1 MNKPVPSEIYK
12 MQTTDSFIINDHSKS
27 RIELLGIGILL
38 LIAAGFF
45 YPMLFDGKV
54 IFYRDYNLITY
65 PIRYFLGQ
73 TFNQGAIPYWVPHA
87 NGGMPFMAAFHPGVF
102 YPPSLLFFL
111 DDTTYALNLFYVLH
125 FMILG
130 VFAFLLARSWNLSFV
145 AALCCGITGMLSGFM
160 MASTLVSNFF
170 IAAVWLPM
178 IFWMFHQFWVRKHI
192 GYFIGLIVA
201 IATQTLAAC
210 PEISIMT
217 MLLLYAHSLCFLP
230 GAPGFPGIAR
240 MTASL
245 GLAVILALGL
255 SALQLVPTANLIKHS
270 FRDGG
275 LNYETHTHWSMQPS
289 KFVALAIP
297 PDYRKYINN
306 PSSLKPVPEMP
317 AESSDQN
324 TPKEPSADFK
334 DHSSKAS
341 KVETREFSGLLH
353 TVYMGLISL
362 VLALLC
368 FFFRREKAVI
378 FWGAVFLL
386 GVFLALGKYNPLYE
400 AIYYVIPF
408 LALFR
413 YPEKYFYISAFAIVF
428 LTGYGLDFLIH
439 YTRERQI
446 KIFRVLTVFIVLFGV
461 IGMISLWKPSLSP
474 GYSLVLLIA
483 FSFSYVMFYF
493 KKMGKAWFAALVLM
507 MILVDLSI
515 KGIEFLPL
523 IDRQYYDEKPLLTDS
538 MSDSFGKYRV
548 YSGKLKETPNFLVYP
563 NAPTRRAGVIA
574 GKEHLYPF
582 MGMIYGLEHVNGFPG
597 LALEPKDN
605 ILWKA
610 VFVKSP
616 PDRRERI
623 LIRSNVKYWIDGDRP
638 TAYLDDYPFILPDRL
653 KILKDALPRA
663 YLVPKMKI
671 PKEGDHV
678 LNTYY
683 SEAFNPREAVLLDEK
698 VDFNES
704 AQFQGEVGQVVYRPN
719 HVTVKTRQEGS
730 GFLVLMDSYFSGWTV
745 RVDDQERPILRANH
759 FYRAVQLGPGQHT
772 LEFDFV
778 PEGMKTG
785 LVVSG
790 FNLLLVIFGSLF
802 LRKYIKRII

>member
-1 MNKPVPSEIYK
+1 
-12 MQTTDSFIINDHSKS
+12 
-27 RIELLGIGILL
+27 
-38 LIAAGFF
+38 
-45 YPMLFDGKV
+45 MLFDGKV

-73 TFNQGAIPYWVPHA
+73 TFNQGAIPYWLPHA
-87 NGGMPFMAAFHPGVF
+87 NAGMPFMAAFHPGVF

-160 MASTLVSNFF
+160 VASTLVSNFF

-201 IATQTLAAC
+201 IAIQTLAAC
-210 PEISIMT
+210 PEINIMT
-217 MLLLYAHSLCFLP
+217 MLLLYAHSLCFIP
-230 GAPGFPGIAR
+230 RAPGFSGIAR

-255 SALQLVPTANLIKHS
+255 SALQLVPTANLVKHS

-275 LNYETHTHWSMQPS
+275 LSYEKHTHWSMQPS
-289 KFVALAIP
+289 KFIALAIP
-297 PDYRKYINN
+297 PDYRKYLNN
-306 PSSLKPVPEMP
+306 SSSLKPVPEMQ

-324 TPKEPSADFK
+324 IPKEPSVDFK
-334 DHSSKAS
+334 GHSSKTS
-341 KVETREFSGLLH
+341 KVDTQDLSGLLH

-368 FFFRREKAVI
+368 FFFRREKVVV

-386 GVFLALGKYNPLYE
+386 GVLLALGKYNPLYE
-400 AIYYVIPF
+400 AIYYAIPF

-413 YPEKYFYISAFAIVF
+413 YPEKYFYISAFAMVF
-428 LTGYGLDFLIH
+428 LTGYGLDFLIQ

-446 KIFRVLTVFIVLFGV
+446 KMFRVLTVLIVIFGV
-461 IGMISLWKPSLSP
+461 IGLISLWKPSLSP
-474 GYSLVLLIA
+474 GYSLGLLIA

-493 KKMGKAWFAALVLM
+493 RKMGQAWFTALVLM
-507 MILVDLSI
+507 MIFVDLSI
-515 KGIEFLPL
+515 KGMEFLPL
-523 IDRQYYDEKPLLTDS
+523 IDRKYYEEKPLLANI
-538 MSDSFGKYRV
+538 MSDSFGKYRI
-548 YSGKLKETPNFLVYP
+548 YSGKLKETPNSLMYP

-605 ILWKA
+605 ILWKS
-610 VFVKSP
+610 VFVKSL

-623 LIRSNVKYWIDGDRP
+623 LIRSNAKYWIDGDRP
-638 TAYLDDYPFILPDRL
+638 TVYQDNHPLILPDRV
-653 KILKDALPRA
+653 KILKSALPRA
-663 YLVPKMKI
+663 YLVPMVKI
-671 PKEGDHV
+671 PEEGAHV

-683 SEAFNPREAVLLDEK
+683 DESFDPLKKVLLNEE
-698 VDFNES
+698 VDFKES
-704 AQFQGEVGQVVYRPN
+704 THFKGTVENVAYRPN
-719 HVTVKTRQEGS
+719 HVTVKTSQEGN
-730 GFLVLMDSYFSGWTV
+730 GFLVLMDSYFPGWTV
-745 RVDDQERPILRANH
+745 RVDGQERPILRANH

-772 LEFDFV
+772 LEFDFM

-785 LVVSG
+785 LMVSG
-790 FNLLLVIFGSLF
+790 FSLLLIIFGGLF
-802 LRKYIKRII
+802 WGKYIKNLFGSEECH